1 MCIRDRS
8 RAKAQARLFDVAQGV
23 LRPAE
28 QPAAASPWHVET
40 GDAEV
45 PTPAHWWR
53 ARLDDAPG
61 ADWPAQ
67 QQALCMLAAAVRE
80 ADPARPHAAQGGAAV

>member
-1 MCIRDRS
+1 MQVTTGAGS
-8 RAKAQARLFDVAQGV
+8 VSYTHLDVYKRQ
-23 LRPAE
+23 AE